1 MAIKVQGTTI
11 IDDSRNIVNGIGA
24 SFTGI
29 VTASSFSG
37 SGSGLTGVGGTGE
50 FLQDADGNL
59 FAGTNAGGGY
69 DPASLINWRVI
80 NSTRF
85 RRRTHLGLRLKL
97 LTK

>member
-69 DPASLINWRVI
+69 DPASGTDKNE
-80 NSTRF
+80 
-85 RRRTHLGLRLKL
+85 
-97 LTK
+97 